1 MFDGSGTMPV
11 KPKLAEVK
19 RVVARAHGLETGDL
33 ESQLRIR
40 KYAQPRQL
48 AAYLCRELTDH
59 SYPEIGRAFGDRD
72 HTTILFAYRKI
83 AAQAAHDEKLASQV
97 NDYRHQIHAIAA
109 LRWEGEK
116 SLRALV
122 PLAPPKP
129 GRLHP
134 YRRMDSRWWTTEQ
147 INTLR
152 NMRADGTPYS
162 LIAERL
168 GRSMAAVEN
177 KAGEL
182 GIRSPDAAMR
192 SLQVGQMEHAA

>member
-19 RVVARAHGLETGDL
+19 RVVAQAYGITAQDIEAACRD
-33 ESQLRIR
+33 R
-40 KYAQPRQL
+40 KFAWPRQI
-48 AAYLCRELTDH
+48 AAYLCREMTDH

-83 AAQAAHDEKLASQV
+83 AAQVVHDEKLASQV
-97 NDYRHQIHAIAA
+97 NDYRHQIHAVAA

-122 PLAPPKP
+122 PPAPPKP

-152 NMRADGTPYS
+152 NMRAGGAPYS

-182 GIRSPDAAMR
+182 GIRTPEAAMR
-192 SLQVGQMEHAA
+192 LQHVGQMECAA